1 MIIMIRKK
9 RFLRAAGVLAAA
21 VVLGAGIFTAAG
33 VLQEKSLNTA
43 ADGNWGLS
51 FQEAGEPPVANA
63 TMDYLKKRFKHSF
76 NSKTTSISS
85 LRTNFQGDKNV
96 FLPLS
101 SVSLASLTFSF

>member
-21 VVLGAGIFTAAG
+21 VVLGAGVFTAAG

-63 TMDYLKKRFKHSF
+63 TMDYLKKFDAYYAED
-76 NSKTTSISS
+76 T
-85 LRTNFQGDKNV
+85 D
-96 FLPLS
+96 
-101 SVSLASLTFSF
+101 